1 MKKNILYI
9 ILVGI
14 LLTVALMQGCKKE
27 KTPPG
32 PFALSDKETLGKNIF
47 FDKISVPDNMSC
59 ASCHAPDYGFTGS
72 SESNISGIY
81 EGAFQGRYGNRKP
94 PSAAYAAS
102 SPIFH
107 YDGLNFIGGNFWDG
121 RATGERLKNPS
132 AEQALGPFLNPLEM
146 NNPSKESV
154 LMQISKSSYAQMWE
168 SVWGVPIR
176 YSTSTEID
184 DNYDRVGLAIAAY
197 EASGEVS
204 QFSSK
209 FDYYLKGKVQLT
221 TEEEAG
227 RILFNGS
234 RAKCSSCHVSDG
246 IQPLFTDFTFDNI
259 GTPKNPDNPF
269 YNEDKVYLP
278 NGLAINPDGSAWID
292 PGLGGFLITRP
303 DWSSMATANWGKHKV
318 PTLRNVD
325 KRNGPYMHNG
335 VFKSLKDVVHFY
347 NTRDITNLNWPKPEV
362 SQNVN
367 SEVGNLGLT
376 DTEENEIVAFMKT
389 LSDGY
394 IY

>member
-1 MKKNILYI
+1 
-9 ILVGI
+9 
-14 LLTVALMQGCKKE
+14 
-27 KTPPG
+27 
-32 PFALSDKETLGKNIF
+32 
-47 FDKISVPDNMSC
+47 MSC

-81 EGAFQGRYGNRKP
+81 EGAFSGRYGNRKP
-94 PSAAYAAS
+94 PSDAYAAF

-107 YDGLNFIGGNFWDG
+107 YDGSNFIGGNFWDG

-154 LMQISKSSYAQMWE
+154 LKQIAKSSYAQMWK
-168 SVWGVPIR
+168 SVWGEPIS
-176 YSTSTEID
+176 YSATEIEK
-184 DNYDRVGLAIAAY
+184 NYDRVGLAIAAY
-197 EASGEVS
+197 EASREVS

-221 TEEEAG
+221 KDEDAG

-246 IQPLFTDFTFDNI
+246 NQPLFTDFTFDNI

-278 NGLAINPDGSAWID
+278 NGQAINPLGSSWID
-292 PGLGGFLITRP
+292 PGLGGFLITRQ
-303 DWSSMATANWGKHKV
+303 DWNYMAAANWGKHKV

-335 VFKSLKDVVHFY
+335 VFKSLKEVVHFY
-347 NTRDITNLNWPKPEV
+347 NTRDIIPWPEPEV

-367 SEVGNLGLT
+367 SEVGNLSLT
-376 DTEENEIVAFMKT
+376 DEEENAIIAFMKT

-394 IY
+394 VIQ

>member
-1 MKKNILYI
+1 
-9 ILVGI
+9 
-14 LLTVALMQGCKKE
+14 
-27 KTPPG
+27 
-32 PFALSDKETLGKNIF
+32 
-47 FDKISVPDNMSC
+47 MSC

-168 SVWGVPIR
+168 SVWGKPIS

-209 FDYYLKGKVQLT
+209 FDYYLNGKVKLT
-221 TEEEAG
+221 TEEDAG
-227 RILFNGS
+227 RILFNGNK
-234 RAKCSSCHVSDG
+234 AKCSSCHVSDG
-246 IQPLFTDFTFDNI
+246 NKPLFTDFTFDNI
-259 GTPKNPDNPF
+259 GTPKNPANPF